1 MLIAVLYLVGQ
12 IPPKKSPGPAV
23 SSRAKVICR
32 PRNACYPGCPLGG
45 RRKKCPQEQKN
56 GSYKASSLFLSSHT
70 FGCVG
75 VRCQWSM
82 RPNILALKSFVSG
95 QLEDWQGSPA
105 SHGFLVGSPGLFCLF
120 PKLLTFGN
128 RPDKQTFQLHL

>member
-1 MLIAVLYLVGQ
+1 MQAKECLLPGVPWRGEERSV
-12 IPPKKSPGPAV
+12 PK
-23 SSRAKVICR
+23 
-32 PRNACYPGCPLGG
+32 N
-45 RRKKCPQEQKN
+45 RKMVPTKHP
-56 GSYKASSLFLSSHT
+56 ASSCPPMHT

-95 QLEDWQGSPA
+95 QLEDWQASPA
-105 SHGFLVGSPGLFCLF
+105 SHGFLVGSPGLLCLF

>member
-1 MLIAVLYLVGQ
+1 MPVIQGALWVGEERSV
-12 IPPKKSPGPAV
+12 PKN
-23 SSRAKVICR
+23 R
-32 PRNACYPGCPLGG
+32 
-45 RRKKCPQEQKN
+45 KN
-56 GSYKASSLFLSSHT
+56 GSYKASSLFLFSHT

-82 RPNILALKSFVSG
+82 RPTVLALKSFVSG

-105 SHGFLVGSPGLFCLF
+105 SHGFLVGSPGLCLF